1 MDSGELREIKI
12 ATPEFEFLSKNEVRF
27 ELGLTGIRKIEFRI
41 IRNQIVPVFGD
52 TLQPGQSLSVMN
64 SVGKKIPIYFL
75 CKSTEERITR
85 FQHRPCVF

>member
-27 ELGLTGIRKIEFRI
+27 ELGLTGIRKIEVRI

-52 TLQPGQSLSVMN
+52 ILQSGQSLSVMN
-64 SVGKKIPIYFL
+64 SVGKTIFPP
-75 CKSTEERITR
+75 
-85 FQHRPCVF
+85 PCQRGRGDGTSLGHFGH